1 MSNIAGPKVT
11 LFRTLAD
18 PKNRSSAQVNA
29 VLGLKFVECA
39 IHRKKVKR
47 KADTEDSDRDTN

>member
-1 MSNIAGPKVT
+1 

-18 PKNRSSAQVNA
+18 TKNRSSAQVNA

-39 IHRKKVKR
+39 IPWKNVKR
-47 KADTEDSDRDTN
+47 KADTGIQINGHPVGD